1 MQSTTPTKYNVAR
14 PTPRAAIDL
23 ADCQLCG
30 ASVGERCHAP
40 SGRPSAAHIVRIER
54 AWSLEINRVYLER
67 TYS

>member
-1 MQSTTPTKYNVAR
+1 MQSTTPIKYNVAR

-23 ADCQLCG
+23 AGCQLCG
-30 ASVGERCHAP
+30 ANAGERCHAP
-40 SGRPSAAHIVRIER
+40 SGRTTKAHIVRIDR